1 LKQSFAPIKVRTTL
15 TARING
21 GGTVSYGPPAS
32 RNGSQSQ
39 AREEYVSLQ
48 RSTAT
53 WNLSLNLLHRLILKG
68 LPYTAAFIFGTGCI
82 VASAQT
88 QLLPSTLQAAEA
100 MQGAATGPV
109 RLRQALPVGSA
120 PGTADNTSAVLG
132 STNIVAPP
140 PAYVAGEFELFV
152 QQQAGRDVQI
162 RRFGW
167 ELLAGESHLDSGT
180 AELSPLVP
188 ADYVVAPGDEILVTL
203 WGSVDA
209 DLRLTVDRGGRI
221 TIPRVGTVQ
230 VAGVRHGDLSGVVE
244 KRVAQVF
251 RNFELSVTLGQ
262 LRGIR
267 VFVTGFVQKPGAYTV
282 TSLSTVVTALMR
294 AGGPS
299 SAGSFR
305 KVELRRG
312 NQVLNHF
319 DLYDL
324 LLLGD
329 RSADSIVQAGDVVH
343 VGPVGTQVG
352 FIGSINRPAVL
363 ELKPGEGVAE
373 ALRMVGGFAAVADR
387 SRLAVERLSDRNTG
401 RVAQLQLPQDEKQTL
416 GNGDVLRAFSA
427 VTAILPTQ
435 RQAKRVTVE
444 GEVQRPAEY
453 VLPEGSSVRD
463 AIQAAGGMA
472 NAAYPYATE
481 FTRVSVQRTQQQNY
495 ERALRDLETDLARA
509 AGSQRVATAEDAGTL
524 QAQSAGTARLLERLR
539 ALRPSGRIVLQMTPA
554 ATELPDLALEDGD
567 RIYIPARPSTVG
579 VFGSVFNAAS
589 YLHQPGR
596 TVDDYL
602 RLAGGPTKGA
612 DEGSVFLIRA
622 NGDVVS
628 ARQTAGWFD
637 KVGEIRRLGTEPGD
651 TLFVPEEMNKTTF
664 AQSAK
669 EWTQVL
675 FQFGLGVA
683 GIKNAVNP

>member
-1 LKQSFAPIKVRTTL
+1 
-15 TARING
+15 
-21 GGTVSYGPPAS
+21 
-32 RNGSQSQ
+32 
-39 AREEYVSLQ
+39 
-48 RSTAT
+48 
-53 WNLSLNLLHRLILKG
+53 LNLLHRLLLKHLPCAAALVLG
-68 LPYTAAFIFGTGCI
+68 LGLATAE
-82 VASAQT
+82 AQT
-88 QLLPSTLQAAEA
+88 QLLPSTVQAAEA
-100 MQGAATGPV
+100 LQGAPAGPI
-109 RLRQALPVGSA
+109 RLRQASA
-120 PGTADNTSAVLG
+120 GALDNVSPAQAAPRV
-132 STNIVAPP
+132 SAPP
-140 PAYVAGEFELFV
+140 PTYVAGEFERFV
-152 QQQAGRDVQI
+152 QQQVGADVQI

-167 ELLAGESHLDSGT
+167 ELLSADTDGAT
-180 AELSPLVP
+180 AELNPLVP
-188 ADYVVAPGDEILVTL
+188 ADYLIAPGDEVLVTL

-209 DLRLTVDRGGRI
+209 DLRLTVDRSGRI

-230 VAGVRHGDLSGVVE
+230 VAGVRHGDLPTVIE

-251 RNFELSVTLGQ
+251 RSFELSATLGQ

-282 TSLSTVVTALMR
+282 TSLSTVVAALMR

-299 SAGSFR
+299 AAGSFR

-312 NQVLNHF
+312 NKVLTQF

-324 LLLGD
+324 LLRGD
-329 RSADSIVQAGDVVH
+329 RSADRIVQAGDVVH

-352 FIGSINRPAVL
+352 FIGSVNKPAVL
-363 ELKPGEGVAE
+363 EMKPGEGVAD

-387 SRLAVERLSDRNTG
+387 SRLAVERLQDRNSG
-401 RVAQLQLPQDEKQTL
+401 RVVQLQLPQDEKQTL
-416 GNGDVLRAFSA
+416 GEGDVLRAFSA

-444 GEVQRPAEY
+444 GEVLRPAEY
-453 VLPEGSSVRD
+453 VLPEGSSIRD
-463 AIQAAGGMA
+463 AIKAAGGTA
-472 NAAYPYATE
+472 GAAYLHATE
-481 FTRVSVQRTQQQNY
+481 FSRISVQRTQQENY

-509 AGSQRVATAEDAGTL
+509 AGSQRVATTEDAATL
-524 QAQSAGTARLLERLR
+524 QARSAGTARLIERLR
-539 ALRPSGRIVLQMTPA
+539 ALRPSGRIVLQMAPG

-628 ARQTAGWFD
+628 ARQSAGWFNQS
-637 KVGEIRRLGTEPGD
+637 GEIRRVPAEPGD
-651 TLFVPEEMNKTTF
+651 TVFVPEEMNKTTF

-669 EWTQVL
+669 EWTQIL
-675 FQFGLGVA
+675 FQFGLGVG
-683 GIKNAVNP
+683 GIVSATR